1 MPREGTHPKLIH
13 LFNLM
18 SFVGGWHPNVLANK
32 DCSVIV
38 LVLLLKITM
47 MTLMLLMIMMMIILM
62 LLLVIMVVVVL

>member
-18 SFVGGWHPNVLANK
+18 SFVGGWHPNILTNT
-32 DCSVIV
+32 DCSIIV

-47 MTLMLLMIMMMIILM
+47 MTLMLLLIMMMVILM
-62 LLLVIMVVVVL
+62 LLRVIMVAVVL